1 MTDPQPCRVIGV
13 LDDGAASLSPTA
25 LALLRR
31 ADWVIGGARTLAL
44 LDDDIAPHAQ
54 RRDLTGQLSAVPGW
68 IAAARDA
75 GQTSVVLAT
84 GDPLCHGI
92 ASYLASRLCIEA
104 VEVLPNLST
113 VQLACARL
121 GLAWQDAR
129 IVSVHSKDAGE
140 WHVGAEPGHGLY
152 ALAQSL
158 RQHDRLLVLTSPDN
172 TPDRIARLIVAEG
185 LGDDFQMAVA
195 ERLCTPDERVVAELS
210 PHDAAQQAFADPNVV
225 VLVRSQVRTQPVRM
239 GLADSAYH
247 QRQPDKGLITKQ
259 EVRAVSLAR
268 MQLHADSRVW
278 DIGAGSG
285 SVGLEAARLCPQG
298 HVWAI
303 EKNEAD
309 HAIAGQNARAFGVS
323 NHTLLHGKAPEGLD
337 AWPDPDAV
345 FIGGSG
351 GELQE
356 LIGLCLRRL
365 RAGGWLVMNFV
376 TLENLASATH
386 ALQAQG
392 AVWDVLQLQA
402 ARSKPI
408 LHMHRMAAEN
418 PVWIVCAQRGEG
430 VAVPVEQGE
439 GA

>member
-31 ADWVIGGARTLAL
+31 ADVVVGGSRTLAL

-68 IAAARDA
+68 IAAAREA

-140 WHVGAEPGHGLY
+140 WQVGAEPGHGLY

-195 ERLCTPDERVVAELS
+195 
-210 PHDAAQQAFADPNVV
+210 
-225 VLVRSQVRTQPVRM
+225 
-239 GLADSAYH
+239 
-247 QRQPDKGLITKQ
+247 
-259 EVRAVSLAR
+259 
-268 MQLHADSRVW
+268 
-278 DIGAGSG
+278 
-285 SVGLEAARLCPQG
+285 
-298 HVWAI
+298 
-303 EKNEAD
+303 
-309 HAIAGQNARAFGVS
+309 
-323 NHTLLHGKAPEGLD
+323 
-337 AWPDPDAV
+337 
-345 FIGGSG
+345 
-351 GELQE
+351 
-356 LIGLCLRRL
+356 
-365 RAGGWLVMNFV
+365 
-376 TLENLASATH
+376 
-386 ALQAQG
+386 
-392 AVWDVLQLQA
+392 
-402 ARSKPI
+402 
-408 LHMHRMAAEN
+408 
-418 PVWIVCAQRGEG
+418 
-430 VAVPVEQGE
+430 
-439 GA
+439 